1 MAAAISQ
8 DFVSSLISD
17 KWEEVS
23 HCGNHQC
30 CLLMK
35 NNIQA
40 LEKEVKSLTEIINIL
55 SEKWKHN
62 ETTEEVRMADGT
74 YADKRKLINTI
85 NCNCDKIKPQLLLA
99 QKEICS
105 LKAIID
111 LLREDLKSMI
121 QTTNMNMFPVSS
133 CSNDKLN
140 KYTATSEP
148 KPMHSKTRT
157 KDYSQYSIPTMNR
170 FDILSNYQELQ
181 YNKPEYTSDLDCSL
195 RSFPKTRNSQHKS
208 LYLKKLSRRNVTTTQ
223 SYYPL
228 DKHNLNKTV
237 MKEDGINHI
246 PTIVN
251 GVTSKT
257 TNQETK
263 LEASEVPSDMNGE
276 MINSVIINLR

>member
-1 MAAAISQ
+1 
-8 DFVSSLISD
+8 
-17 KWEEVS
+17 
-23 HCGNHQC
+23 
-30 CLLMK
+30 MK

-40 LEKEVKSLTEIINIL
+40 LEKEVKSLRDIINIL
-55 SEKWKHN
+55 SEEWKRN

-74 YADKRKLINTI
+74 YTDKRKLINTI
-85 NCNCDKIKPQLLLA
+85 NCNCDQIKPQLLVA

-195 RSFPKTRNSQHKS
+195 RSFPKTRNSHHKS

-228 DKHNLNKTV
+228 DNHNLNRTV
-237 MKEDGINHI
+237 TKEDGLNQI
-246 PTIVN
+246 PTVVN
-251 GVTSKT
+251 SVTSTT

-263 LEASEVPSDMNGE
+263 LEVSDVPSDMNGE
-276 MINSVIINLR
+276 MINSVVINLR

>member
-17 KWEEVS
+17 NWEEVS

-85 NCNCDKIKPQLLLA
+85 NSNCDQMKPQLLVA

-111 LLREDLKSMI
+111 LLRRSQKYD
-121 QTTNMNMFPVSS
+121 TNN
-133 CSNDKLN
+133 
-140 KYTATSEP
+140 
-148 KPMHSKTRT
+148 
-157 KDYSQYSIPTMNR
+157 
-170 FDILSNYQELQ
+170 
-181 YNKPEYTSDLDCSL
+181 
-195 RSFPKTRNSQHKS
+195 
-208 LYLKKLSRRNVTTTQ
+208 
-223 SYYPL
+223 
-228 DKHNLNKTV
+228 
-237 MKEDGINHI
+237 
-246 PTIVN
+246 
-251 GVTSKT
+251 
-257 TNQETK
+257 
-263 LEASEVPSDMNGE
+263 
-276 MINSVIINLR
+276 